1 MRYRWVNQNQTYVHV
16 VGGGY
21 LWSTKVNANS
31 IGNRFYDAMTEAAL
45 GDVGFTFCDPQ
56 IKAIGVV
63 NGLCESA
70 PKPTEFGTTGEFWAN
85 EGWYPPGR
93 FTEIDRPIRPK
104 EQMGTSRYPKSIEH
118 TRALSMHAS

>member
-63 NGLCESA
+63 NGLCEST

-85 EGWYPPGR
+85 EGWYPLSDSPRLIGL
-93 FTEIDRPIRPK
+93 
-104 EQMGTSRYPKSIEH
+104 SVPKSKWVHED
-118 TRALSMHAS
+118 TQNL